1 MLAVEVKNL
10 TKHFGKTRAVDDISF
25 AIDQGEVFGFL
36 GPNGAGKT
44 TTIRCMMDFIR
55 PTSGSIVI
63 VGKNAQQESVEMK
76 KHVGYLSGY
85 VHLYPKWTGQEHID
99 FIKKLNGT
107 KDISNELITRLDF
120 NPSLKT
126 KDLSSGNRQKLGVI
140 MSLMTKPEILILD
153 EPTNALDPLLQR
165 EVYKLLL
172 EARDQGATIF
182 MSSHNLTEVD
192 RVCSRVGVIRKG
204 KMVAVEKIE
213 NMKRKRIYTIRVS
226 FAGAFDV
233 KTFRLPGVEIGTPIN
248 NELVL
253 HVKGELDPIVK
264 KLALHTIHDIEIEHA
279 TLEDIFMEYYQ

>member
-1 MLAVEVKNL
+1 
-10 TKHFGKTRAVDDISF
+10 
-25 AIDQGEVFGFL
+25 
-36 GPNGAGKT
+36 
-44 TTIRCMMDFIR
+44 
-55 PTSGSIVI
+55 
-63 VGKNAQQESVEMK
+63 
-76 KHVGYLSGY
+76 
-85 VHLYPKWTGQEHID
+85 
-99 FIKKLNGT
+99 
-107 KDISNELITRLDF
+107 
-120 NPSLKT
+120 
-126 KDLSSGNRQKLGVI
+126 
-140 MSLMTKPEILILD
+140 MTKPEILILD